1 MPAINIRPLTPAD
14 RDWISQ
20 VMIKEWGG
28 EMVVVH
34 GETFHPAFLPGFA
47 ALVENKPVGLLTYNI
62 SGNKCEIITLNSWRE
77 NLGVGTALVDEI
89 RKSAVQAGCICLS
102 VVTTNNNVHAMH
114 FYQKRGFI
122 ISSVRKNAIAESR
135 KLKPQIPLFDERD
148 RPISDEIKLE
158 VRLKDRNTCQQQF

>member
-1 MPAINIRPLTPAD
+1 
-14 RDWISQ
+14 
-20 VMIKEWGG
+20 
-28 EMVVVH
+28 
-34 GETFHPAFLPGFA
+34 
-47 ALVENKPVGLLTYNI
+47 
-62 SGNKCEIITLNSWRE
+62 
-77 NLGVGTALVDEI
+77 
-89 RKSAVQAGCICLS
+89 
-102 VVTTNNNVHAMH
+102 MH